1 MPFNGETLWSRFL
14 FVQSASRQFVNPV
27 AAMTM
32 EMMVMAFPCPFI
44 QRAEQG
50 VTDLGNVPFFHQ
62 QFKRPID
69 GGQVE
74 RIHHD
79 SATGKDLLDP
89 QRPVLFVDDLLNG

>member
-1 MPFNGETLWSRFL
+1 MPFNGETLWNRFL

-50 VTDLGNVPFFHQ
+50 VTDRLDCALIHKQLEGT
-62 QFKRPID
+62 ID
-69 GGQVE
+69 RGLIE
-74 RIHHD
+74 
-79 SATGKDLLDP
+79 
-89 QRPVLFVDDLLNG
+89 